1 MEENRLN
8 ASSPN
13 GPSVGNYP
21 RGSSRFFSNSSYGL
35 EPKLGEEQS
44 EELSEE
50 EMEEEK
56 EARAREARK
65 RSFQVI
71 SHDSVQRRVAVIDD
85 DEGIRLYLGEVL
97 RNFGFEVQEFSSAES
112 FLLMIDAGHKATAPF
127 ADVVLCDVRLPGLDG
142 LSFVSAIK
150 QRSFDIPVILMTAY
164 AEVASAVRA
173 MREGAYDYLEKP
185 FDTSRLNSV
194 LENALRFR
202 RLSFEN
208 KFLKNMIDPDLK
220 LQGVQCHSPA
230 MRAIYDLVKR
240 VAPTESSVLIT
251 GESGVGKEVIARAIH
266 DNSNRAEKPFISINC
281 SAIPE
286 SLLESEL
293 FGHTKGS
300 FTGATQHR
308 KGLFEEADGGTLF
321 LDEIGDLH
329 FSLQAKLLR
338 VFQEQKIRAVGDNK
352 FRSVNVRIITATHK
366 NLSEEIKENRFRED
380 LYYRL
385 NVIPI
390 HIPPLRQRKEDV
402 VILAKHFLDRSA
414 RKNKMDVKNFTPAA
428 LTKLV
433 HLPWKG
439 NVRELQNVIERSVIL
454 SSGTSIDEMDIPVG
468 HANDLEDMMDDMSF
482 DMPTLRDVERRYIM
496 SVLKKHNGKKDA
508 AARVLGMS
516 RRTLYRKLTQE
527 GDQDSPEA

>member
-1 MEENRLN
+1 MEENRKL
-8 ASSPN
+8 ASGDTFGVGAN
-13 GPSVGNYP
+13 GLLEGAAMPFASRTMMNS
-21 RGSSRFFSNSSYGL
+21 GS
-35 EPKLGEEQS
+35 EAEEDFD
-44 EELSEE
+44 EE
-50 EMEEEK
+50 EEEAK
-56 EARAREARK
+56 EAERREVRR

-71 SHDSVQRRVAVIDD
+71 SQDSVQRRVAVIDD
-85 DEGIRLYLGEVL
+85 DEGIRLYLNEVL
-97 RNFGFEVQEFSSAES
+97 SNQGFDVQEYSAAES
-112 FLLMIDAGHKATAPF
+112 FMHQLEMGPKSAAPF
-127 ADVVLCDVRLPGLDG
+127 VDVVLCDVRLPGLDG
-142 LSFVSAIK
+142 LSFVSGI
-150 QRSFDIPVILMTAY
+150 RERGLDIPIILMTAY
-164 AEVASAVRA
+164 AEVQSAVRA

-185 FDTSRLNSV
+185 FDTARLNSV

-202 RLSFEN
+202 RLSYEN
-208 KFLKNMIDPDLK
+208 KFLKHMIDPDLK
-220 LQGVQCHSPA
+220 LQGVQCHSPS

-240 VAPTESSVLIT
+240 VAATESSVLIT
-251 GESGVGKEVIARAIH
+251 GESGVGKEVVARAIH
-266 DNSNRAEKPFISINC
+266 DNSNRADKPFISINC

-321 LDEIGDLH
+321 LDEIGDLQ
-329 FSLQAKLLR
+329 FSMQAKLLR

-402 VILAKHFLDRSA
+402 VILAKHFLDKSS
-414 RKNKMDVKNFTPAA
+414 RKNKVDVKNFTPAA

-454 SSGTSIDEMDIPVG
+454 STGDSIDELDIPVG
-468 HANDLEDMMDDMSF
+468 QPNDAEDMLDEMSY
-482 DMPTLRDVERRYIM
+482 DMPTLRDVERRYIL

-516 RRTLYRKLTQE
+516 RRTLYRKLIN
-527 GDQDSPEA
+527 QDGENDEAP

>member
-1 MEENRLN
+1 MEEIWED
-8 ASSPN
+8 ASKVAFGARAQRHLRGEVLAS
-13 GPSVGNYP
+13 
-21 RGSSRFFSNSSYGL
+21 GSSEAEENSA
-35 EPKLGEEQS
+35 EDEDD
-44 EELSEE
+44 
-50 EMEEEK
+50 EEEK
-56 EARAREARK
+56 AALRAARK
-65 RSFQVI
+65 RSSFQVI
-71 SHDSVQRRVAVIDD
+71 SQDSVQRRVAVIDD
-85 DEGIRLYLGEVL
+85 DEGIRLYLNEIL
-97 RNFGFEVQEFSSAES
+97 SNQGFSVKEFASAES
-112 FLLMIDAGHKATAPF
+112 FMHLLDGAPRGGHTF
-127 ADVVLCDVRLPGLDG
+127 ADVILCDVRLPGLDG
-142 LSFVSAIK
+142 LSFVSGM
-150 QRSFDIPVILMTAY
+150 RERGLEIPVILMTAY
-164 AEVASAVRA
+164 AEVQSAVRA

-202 RLSFEN
+202 RLSYEN
-208 KFLKNMIDPDLK
+208 QFLKHMIDPDLK
-220 LQGVQCHSPA
+220 LQGVQCHSPS
-230 MRAIYDLVKR
+230 MRAIYDLIKR

-251 GESGVGKEVIARAIH
+251 GESGVGKEVVARAIH
-266 DNSNRAEKPFISINC
+266 DNSERADKPFISINC

-308 KGLFEEADGGTLF
+308 KGLFEEADNGTLF
-321 LDEIGDLH
+321 LDEIGDLQ
-329 FSLQAKLLR
+329 FSMQAKLLR

-352 FRSVNVRIITATHK
+352 FRTVNVRVITATHK

-402 VILAKHFLDRSA
+402 VILAKHFLEKSA
-414 RKNKMDVKNFTPAA
+414 RKNKLSAKNFTPAA
-428 LTKLV
+428 LSKLV

-454 SSGTSIDEMDIPVG
+454 SSGDSIDELDIPVG
-468 HANDLEDMMDDMSF
+468 QPNDADEVLEDMSY
-482 DMPTLRDVERRYIM
+482 DMPSLRDVERRYIL

-516 RRTLYRKLTQE
+516 RRTLYRKLINQD
-527 GDQDSPEA
+527 GDNEDA